1 VRNTVRTV
9 YFTHDRGKAAGVT
22 EPDVDDLLGQL
33 DLEQKVRL
41 LTGADFWTTHPEP
54 AVGLRALV
62 LSDGPAGVRGA
73 NFDERDPSLSLPAG
87 TALGAT
93 WDPALARRYGA
104 ALGAEARRKGVDVV
118 LGPTINLHRSPFG
131 GRHFEAFAEDPLLTA
146 ELAAEYVSGVQGQ
159 GVGATVKHYVANDAE
174 TDRFTVD
181 NRVDERTLREV
192 YLAAFET
199 AVVEAR
205 SWLVMSA
212 YNAVNGATMSENP
225 LLRSPLA
232 DEWGFDGVVVSDW
245 TAVRTTEAAANAAQ
259 DLAMPGPNRLWEQPL
274 VEAVRA
280 GRVPESAIDEKVARL
295 LRLAARVGGLDGVAP
310 AVVDPPPAED
320 GAALARELAAAGTVL
335 LRNTGELPWDAAR
348 LRSVAVLGHN
358 ASIARTQGGGSA
370 AVRPRQVVSP
380 LAGLRAALGD
390 GVDVRFRIGA
400 RVAEAV
406 QPLDPGALTNPETG
420 EPGVRVR
427 FLAADG
433 EEIGAEDRLSVE
445 LVWLGAGV
453 PEDTETIELR
463 TRWEAP
469 AGEHHLGARALGRL
483 VLEVDGAQVLDATT
497 EAGSDMLG
505 AAFLDPPSATA
516 PVVLSGGPTDLR
528 LSYTSGAPGRLAL
541 HAVTLGAEVV
551 VADPDAEIAAAAE
564 LAAASDVALVVV
576 GTSEQIES
584 EGFDRTSLALP
595 GRQDDLVRAV
605 AAANPRTV
613 VLVNAGAPVL
623 LPWRDEVA
631 AVLVGWF
638 GGERFGEAVADV
650 LLGAR
655 EPAGRLPTTWPAT
668 GTEKAVLS
676 GRPAGGQVHYT
687 EGVHVGYRGWLRS
700 GEEPAYPFGHG
711 LGYTSWELRGVI
723 FPDEVEAGRPLAVR
737 VLLANTGARPGRLVV
752 QAYSGGDGQRRP
764 VRSLVG
770 WAVVDAPP
778 GEVEASVLIGPR
790 AFQHWDGGW
799 RTDPGEYALHFGT
812 SVTDTPLGITVTVR
826 PPT

>member
-1 VRNTVRTV
+1 MTDADVR
-9 YFTHDRGKAAGVT
+9 DLIGK
-22 EPDVDDLLGQL
+22 L

-73 NFDERDPSLSLPAG
+73 NFDERDPSLSLPSG
-87 TALGAT
+87 IALGAT

-146 ELAAEYVSGVQGQ
+146 ELAAGYVSGVQGQ

-199 AVVEAR
+199 GVVEAR

-225 LLRSPLA
+225 LLRTPLA

-245 TAVRTTEAAANAAQ
+245 TAVRSTEASANAAQ
-259 DLAMPGPNRLWEQPL
+259 DLVMPGPNPLWEQPL
-274 VEAVRA
+274 VDAVRA

-295 LRLAARVGGLDGVAP
+295 LRLAARVGGLDGMAP
-310 AVVDPPPAED
+310 AVAEPPPAED
-320 GAALARELAAAGTVL
+320 GPALARELAAAGTVL
-335 LRNTGELPWDAAR
+335 LRDTGELPWDAGR

-358 ASIARTQGGGSA
+358 AAIARTQGGGSA
-370 AVRPRQVVSP
+370 AVRPREVVSP

-406 QPLDPGALTNPETG
+406 QPLDPAVLTNPETG
-420 EPGVRVR
+420 GRGVRVR

-433 EEIGAEDRLSVE
+433 SEIGAEDRLSVE

-453 PEDTETIELR
+453 PEDTATIELR

-469 AGEHHLGARALGRL
+469 AGEHHLGARALGRI

-497 EAGSDMLG
+497 EAESDMLG

-516 PVVLSGGPTDLR
+516 PVVLSGGPTDLL
-528 LSYTSGAPGRLAL
+528 LSYTSGLPGRLAL

-551 VADPDAEIAAAAE
+551 VPDPDAEIAAAAE
-564 LAAASDVALVVV
+564 LAAGSDVALVVV

-650 LLGAR
+650 LLGVR

-676 GRPAGGQVHYT
+676 GTPAAGEVHYT
-687 EGVHVGYRGWLRS
+687 EGVHVGYRGWLRT
-700 GEEPAYPFGHG
+700 GEVPAYPFGHG
-711 LGYTSWELRGVI
+711 LGYTSWELRSASA
-723 FPDEVEAGRPLAVR
+723 PERVEAGRPVEVR
-737 VLLANTGARPGRLVV
+737 VELANTGARSGRQVV
-752 QAYSGGDGQRRP
+752 QVYLAGDGRDRP
-764 VRSLVG
+764 VRTLVG
-770 WAVVDAPP
+770 WAVVQAAP
-778 GEVEASVLIGPR
+778 GEVDATVLVGPR

-799 RTDPGEYALHFGT
+799 RAGTGEFVLHVGT
-812 SVTDTPLGITVTVR
+812 SVADTPLSVALTVL
-826 PPT
+826 PSG